1 MKRIA
6 ELFVAALVWGSVLA
20 AASAQPPQPQPEPQ
34 PPQTPPLERAQQER
48 AEALLDLHA
57 ARSRGIAVLVA
68 DYVQRRTTALS
79 KEPLESRGE
88 FLFVRDPG
96 VVVFRATAPR
106 QSVTRLSATTYEVWR
121 PQKKQ
126 LERFHLDGPELA
138 NGLFAALGGDAVA
151 LRAGFAVVA
160 CTDDPAHAERVRL
173 RLVPKAAAVRARLQ
187 ELEIVLLGKDA
198 QLAAVA
204 YRDASGDRIEIE
216 LNAVRIDPKDPPPA
230 ALDVPA
236 DATVVEHRA
245 KTTGG
250 AR

>member
-1 MKRIA
+1 MKRTA
-6 ELFVAALVWGSVLA
+6 ELVVAALVWGSVLA
-20 AASAQPPQPQPEPQ
+20 AASAQPPPPPAPQA
-34 PPQTPPLERAQQER
+34 PPLDRAQQER
-48 AEALLDLHA
+48 AAALLDLHA
-57 ARSRGIAVLVA
+57 ARSRGVAVLVA
-68 DYVQRRTTALS
+68 DYVQRRTTALA

-88 FLFVRDPG
+88 FLFVRDPA

-106 QSVTRLSATTYEVWR
+106 QSVTRLSAATYEVWR

-138 NGLFAALGGDAVA
+138 NGLFAALGGDAAA
-151 LRAGFAVVA
+151 LRAGFDIAA
-160 CTDDPAHAERVRL
+160 CTDDPPPAERVRL

-187 ELEIVLLGKDA
+187 ELEIVLRGKDA

-204 YRDASGDRIEIE
+204 YRDAAGDRIEIE

-245 KTTGG
+245 KGTGG